1 MKYNDCLRMK
11 KEQLMMIGLKYI
23 EDMEKMA
30 ELLAE
35 TVKKKIED
43 PCGRL
48 TPLMKYTTG
57 EVRRT

>member
-1 MKYNDCLRMK
+1 MK

-48 TPLMKYTTG
+48 TPLIKYTTG